1 LNYFPDALSTSYEK
15 GFHIMRINKS
25 SSLLPEVQR
34 GKAIKVIV
42 DGNTVEAYEGE
53 TVATVLLSAGIQT
66 FRFTHKNKSPR
77 GIYCGM
83 GICYECLVTVDG
95 IHAIRSCVT
104 PVVDGMQIETCKELV
119 L

>member
-1 LNYFPDALSTSYEK
+1 
-15 GFHIMRINKS
+15 MRINNS
-25 SSLLPEVQR
+25 SSLLPKIQR
-34 GKAIKVIV
+34 GKTIQVTV
-42 DGNTVEAYEGE
+42 DGNPVEAHEGE
-53 TVATVLLSAGIQT
+53 TIAAVLLSAGIQT

-95 IHAIRSCVT
+95 IHAVRACVT
-104 PVVDGMQIETCKELV
+104 MATDGMRIETCKELV